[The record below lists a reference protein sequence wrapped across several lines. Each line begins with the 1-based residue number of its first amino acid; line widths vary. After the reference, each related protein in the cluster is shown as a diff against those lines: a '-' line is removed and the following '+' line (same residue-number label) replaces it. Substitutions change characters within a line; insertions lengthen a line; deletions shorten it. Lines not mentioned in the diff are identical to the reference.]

1 MMPSTITV
9 AARAAQ
15 IITISGL
22 ESPPSAGCWGSSGAF
37 SSSAARLRRS
47 IRSRSY
53 GSMTGAMSFRSN
65 GCGRKM
71 APNQGR
77 NAMKH
82 HWLWVGLFLAGTAGV
97 PLYKTAAQEQKVGA
111 APEASNMK
119 LVGWSDLQARS
130 AYQPTIHKQGDR
142 FIA

>member
-22 ESPPSAGCWGSSGAF
+22 ELPASNGCSGSFGAF

-47 IRSRSY
+47 MRSRSY
-53 GSMTGAMSFRSN
+53 GSIGTAMSGPGI

-71 APNQGR
+71 AANQGR

-82 HWLWVGLFLAGTAGV
+82 GWLWVGLLSGGIAG
-97 PLYKTAAQEQKVGA
+97 AAFAQQQQQQVGA

-119 LVGWSDLQARS
+119 LVGWSDL
-130 AYQPTIHKQGDR
+130 
-142 FIA
+142 